1 MDVVT
6 IGTFIKTRRINSN
19 MTQKELA
26 EKLGCTD
33 KAVSRW
39 ETGKGLPDASFLI
52 PLSNILD
59 VTVNELLTGEKISEE
74 TLPQK
79 SDDNLVNAVKQTEKA
94 VKKWRTT
101 ILFLIVALVV
111 CVLSVSLLIK
121 KSIDAQNAVAFTGTF
136 NTKNSAAVAALFE
149 ELNNNNHFF
158 TENTVCTDYEIELDT
173 DGKIVK
179 ADFTMN
185 DEFRHEYINI
195 ILFSLSEQPEDLSYR
210 ILRRRNY
217 ISSEDGILFTNLC
230 DFLIEADITGE
241 CNKHSDIDD
250 FDAIFIG
257 GRSNLYFNFD
267 NESYVSFD
275 RQHLFDGELKKV
287 DNANEMDGKYYE
299 IVISTFNKN
308 TSENGRCFSVYVQ
321 R

>member
-1 MDVVT
+1 M
-6 IGTFIKTRRINSN
+6 
-19 MTQKELA
+19 
-26 EKLGCTD
+26 
-33 KAVSRW
+33 
-39 ETGKGLPDASFLI
+39 I

-59 VTVNELLTGEKISEE
+59 VTVNELLTGEKIPEE

-94 VKKWRTT
+94 IKKGRTA
-101 ILFLIVALVV
+101 ILFLIVSLVV

-121 KSIDAQNAVAFTGTF
+121 KSIDTQNTVAFTGTF
-136 NTKNSAAVAALFE
+136 NTKNSIAVASLLE
-149 ELNNNNHFF
+149 ELNNNNSFF

-210 ILRRRNY
+210 ILRQRNY
-217 ISSEDGILFTNLC
+217 ISSEDGILFTDLC

-241 CNKHSDIDD
+241 CKKHSDIDD

-257 GRSNLYFNFD
+257 GQSNLYFNFD
-267 NESYVSFD
+267 NESYMSFD

-287 DNANEMDGKYYE
+287 DNASEMDGKYYE

>member
-1 MDVVT
+1 MDVVK
-6 IGTFIKTRRINSN
+6 IGAFIKARRINSN

-39 ETGKGLPDASFLI
+39 ETGKGLPEASFLI

-74 TLPQK
+74 TLPRK
-79 SDDNLVNAVKQTEKA
+79 SDDNLVNAVKRTEKA
-94 VKKWRTT
+94 VKKGRTA
-101 ILFLIVALVV
+101 ILFLIVALVI
-111 CVLSVSLLIK
+111 CALSVSLLIK
-121 KSIDAQNAVAFTGTF
+121 NSVDAQNTDTFAGIF
-136 NTKNSAAVAALFE
+136 NTKNSKAVAALLE
-149 ELNNNNHFF
+149 ELNNNDHFF
-158 TENTVCTDYEIELDT
+158 TENTVCTDYEIELDA

-195 ILFSLSEQPEDLSYR
+195 ILFSSSEQPEDLEYR
-210 ILRRRNY
+210 ISRQRNY
-217 ISSEDGILFTNLC
+217 ISSEDGILFTDLC
-230 DFLIEADITGE
+230 DFLIKSDITGE
-241 CNKHSDIDD
+241 CKKHSDIDD

-257 GRSNLYFNFD
+257 GQSNLYFNFD
-267 NESYVSFD
+267 NDNYISFD
-275 RQHLFDGELKKV
+275 RQHFFDGELKKV
-287 DNANEMDGKYYE
+287 DNAGEMDGKYYE
-299 IVISTFNKN
+299 IVISTRNKTAN
-308 TSENGRCFSVYVQ
+308 KDGRCFSVYVQ